1 VASFN
6 GKPRLKPPSTEWRE
20 QVAPDE
26 DERFQR
32 YGEQFVEFQKRRNQ
46 RYGIGR
52 ALHRKQIVGLRARLD
67 VADHVV
73 EPARHGLFASPTSLD
88 ALIRLSNATMNVRP
102 DSEPD
107 VHGFAIKVLGVSG
120 PGALGTGP
128 TSNQDF
134 ALINVPGFTSGN
146 AAHFASLII
155 ALSNGR
161 NAAFRYLFRA
171 YGPIGA
177 LRAARRGTSLL
188 KTPFTGFATEP
199 FFSAAA
205 ISVGPYA
212 ARIRLLPHQH
222 NALPDARAD
231 WASDMRRHLDAG
243 EVAYDMQLQ
252 FYTDEATTP
261 IENAAAIWPESG
273 SPYHTVARLTIPQ
286 QDTESEAGQAL
297 SKKIDASV
305 FDPWNALME
314 HRPLGDIMRARKV
327 VYLASERQRG
337 AV

>member
-1 VASFN
+1 LNS
-6 GKPRLKPPSTEWRE
+6 PSTEWRE

-32 YGEQFVEFQKRRNQ
+32 YGEQFVEFQKRRNA
-46 RYGIGR
+46 RYGTGR
-52 ALHRKQIVGLRARLD
+52 ALHRKQILGLRARLD
-67 VADHVV
+67 VAAHDV
-73 EPARHGLFASPTSLD
+73 EPARHGLFATPTSHE
-88 ALIRLSNATMNVRP
+88 AWIRLSNATMNVRP
-102 DSEPD
+102 DTEPD
-107 VHGFAIKVLGVSG
+107 VHGFAIKLFGVSG

-134 ALINVPGFTSGN
+134 ALINVPGFSSGN
-146 AAHFASLII
+146 AAHFAGLII

-188 KTPFTGFATEP
+188 KTRFTGFATEP

-205 ISVGPYA
+205 ICIGPYA
-212 ARIRLLPHQH
+212 ARIRLLPRQR
-222 NALPDARAD
+222 NSLAGAAAG
-231 WASDMRRHLDAG
+231 WAADMRRHLDTG
-243 EVAYDMQLQ
+243 EVSYDMQLQ

-261 IENAAAIWPESG
+261 IENAAAVWPESR
-273 SPYHTVARLTIPQ
+273 SPFRTVARLTIPQ
-286 QDTESEAGQAL
+286 QDVEDEAGLAL
-297 SKKIDASV
+297 SKKIDASA

>member
-1 VASFN
+1 
-6 GKPRLKPPSTEWRE
+6 LKPPSTEWRE

-32 YGEQFVEFQKRRNQ
+32 YGERFVEFQTRRDQ
-46 RYGIGR
+46 RYGTGR
-52 ALHRKQIVGLRARLD
+52 ALHRKQIAGVSARLD
-67 VADHVV
+67 VAEGVV
-73 EPARHGLFASPTSLD
+73 EQARHGLFATPASYD
-88 ALIRLSNATMNVRP
+88 AWIRMSNATMNVRR

-107 VHGFAIKVLGVSG
+107 VRGFAIKVLGVNG

-134 ALINVPGFTSGN
+134 ALINIPGFSSGN
-146 AAHFASLII
+146 AAHFAGLII

-177 LRAARRGTSLL
+177 VKAARRGTALL
-188 KTPFTGFATEP
+188 HVPFTGFATEP
-199 FFSAAA
+199 FYSAAA
-205 ISVGPYA
+205 VCVGPYA
-212 ARIRLLPHQH
+212 ARIRVLPRQRGQ
-222 NALPDARAD
+222 LPDGPAD
-231 WASDMRRHLDAG
+231 WAADLRRHLAAG
-243 EVAYDMQLQ
+243 DVSYDMQLQ
-252 FYTDEATTP
+252 FFIDEAATP
-261 IENAAAIWPESG
+261 IENAAAVWPESQ

-286 QDTESEAGQAL
+286 QDLESAAGQAL
-297 SKKIDASV
+297 SKKIDESV

-327 VYLASERQRG
+327 VYLASERSRG

>member
-1 VASFN
+1 
-6 GKPRLKPPSTEWRE
+6 LKPPSTEWRE

-32 YGEQFVEFQKRRNQ
+32 YGERFVEFQKRRDQ
-46 RYGIGR
+46 RYGTGR
-52 ALHRKQIVGLRARLD
+52 ALHRKQIAGLSARFD
-67 VADHVV
+67 VADGVV
-73 EPARHGLFASPTSLD
+73 EQARHGLFATPGSHD
-88 ALIRLSNATMNVRP
+88 AWIRMSNATMNVRR

-107 VHGFAIKVLGVSG
+107 VHGFAIKVFGVDG

-134 ALINVPGFTSGN
+134 ALINIPGFSSGN
-146 AAHFASLII
+146 AAHFAGLII

-161 NAAFRYLFRA
+161 NAAFRYLLRA

-177 LRAARRGTSLL
+177 VRAARRGTALL

-205 ISVGPYA
+205 ICVGPYA
-212 ARIRLLPHQH
+212 ARIRLLPRQR
-222 NALPDARAD
+222 NALSNDDPAD
-231 WASDMRRHLDAG
+231 WAADMRSHLASG
-243 EVAYDMQLQ
+243 EVSYDVQLQ
-252 FYTDEATTP
+252 FFTDEATTP
-261 IENAAAIWPESG
+261 IENAAAVWPESE
-273 SPYHTVARLTIPQ
+273 SPYHTVARLTIPK
-286 QDTESEAGQAL
+286 QDPVSEAGQAL
-297 SKKIDASV
+297 SKKIDAAV

-327 VYLASERQRG
+327 VYLASERTRG

>member
-1 VASFN
+1 
-6 GKPRLKPPSTEWRE
+6 LKSPSTEWRE

-46 RYGIGR
+46 RYGTGR
-52 ALHRKQIVGLRARLD
+52 ALHRKQIAGLSARFD
-67 VADHVV
+67 VAEGVV
-73 EPARHGLFASPTSLD
+73 DPARHGLFEKPGSHD
-88 ALIRLSNATMNVRP
+88 AWIRMSNATMNVRP

-107 VHGFAIKVLGVSG
+107 VHGLAIKVLGVSG
-120 PGALGTGP
+120 AGALGTGP

-134 ALINVPGFTSGN
+134 ALINVPGFSSGN
-146 AAHFASLII
+146 AAHFAGVII

-188 KTPFTGFATEP
+188 KTQFTGFATEP

-212 ARIRLLPHQH
+212 ARIRLVPRQH
-222 NALPDARAD
+222 DALADARAD
-231 WASDMRRHLDAG
+231 WAADMRRHLNAG
-243 EVAYDMQLQ
+243 EVAYDVQLQ

-261 IENAAAIWPESG
+261 IENAAAVWAESE

-286 QDTESEAGQAL
+286 QDPESEAGQAL

-327 VYLASERQRG
+327 VYLASERERG